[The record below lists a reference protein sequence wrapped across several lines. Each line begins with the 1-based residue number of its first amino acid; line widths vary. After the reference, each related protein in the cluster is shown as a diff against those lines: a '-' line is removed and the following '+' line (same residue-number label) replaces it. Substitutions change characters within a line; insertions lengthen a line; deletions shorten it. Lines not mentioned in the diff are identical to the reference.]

1 MQKSL
6 SSQSGNLFI
15 FSSQWCGPH
24 KASGS
29 SLNLHWALF
38 EAKSARPSQT
48 NPDPGRLNILKLKLK
63 QTLIEL
69 IKLGWESANLFRILL
84 TWIHNI
90 TFCQHLKKL
99 NYSFFFRHRGWGGQ
113 AQRRTKNCQKEA
125 GWLIRRHGGLEV
137 RVPTV
142 PVYHCFKR
150 KVLVRVDY
158 LAAATKPSLRVTW
171 GKCWIWSWDNWV
183 NSLVL
188 MTT

>member
-90 TFCQHLKKL
+90 TFCQHLKKI
-99 NYSFFFRHRGWGGQ
+99 NYRIPFSSDTEDEEDKPKGG
-113 AQRRTKNCQKEA
+113 RKNAKKKQDDSSDDM
-125 GWLIRRHGGLEV
+125 
-137 RVPTV
+137 
-142 PVYHCFKR
+142 
-150 KVLVRVDY
+150 VDWRYEY
-158 LAAATKPSLRVTW
+158 LQYRYITALK
-171 GKCWIWSWDNWV
+171 GKF
-183 NSLVL
+183 
-188 MTT
+188 